1 MRDTVQPIRA
11 APYFSFSADG
21 GFLRVSPSVSMLFFR
36 RDLKHAMP
44 KKGASIETCFS
55 PFPAL
60 ALSKTSV
67 PPVSRPTG
75 SEGQF
80 FSGRRTCGEQ
90 EKNAAYQQHPDL
102 RRTGGAGPSEENM
115 RKSGVGSSEK
125 PVKTVRF
132 LSSSIDKAKQ
142 KQYNINEHLF
152 YCR

>member
-1 MRDTVQPIRA
+1 MPQAANDRRIMRDTVQPIRA

-80 FSGRRTCGEQ
+80 FSGRRICGEQ
-90 EKNAAYQQHPDL
+90 KKMPQINSIPICVGQGQAL
-102 RRTGGAGPSEENM
+102 RKKYGVKQR
-115 RKSGVGSSEK
+115 RK
-125 PVKTVRF
+125 F
-132 LSSSIDKAKQ
+132 
-142 KQYNINEHLF
+142 
-152 YCR
+152 

>member
-1 MRDTVQPIRA
+1 MPQAANDRRIMRDTVQPIRA

-36 RDLKHAMP
+36 RDLKYAMP

-80 FSGRRTCGEQ
+80 FSGRHTCGEQ
-90 EKNAAYQQHPDL
+90 EKNAADQQHPDL
-102 RRTGGAGPSEENM
+102 RRTGAGPSEKNM
-115 RKSGVGSSEK
+115 
-125 PVKTVRF
+125 
-132 LSSSIDKAKQ
+132 A
-142 KQYNINEHLF
+142 
-152 YCR
+152 